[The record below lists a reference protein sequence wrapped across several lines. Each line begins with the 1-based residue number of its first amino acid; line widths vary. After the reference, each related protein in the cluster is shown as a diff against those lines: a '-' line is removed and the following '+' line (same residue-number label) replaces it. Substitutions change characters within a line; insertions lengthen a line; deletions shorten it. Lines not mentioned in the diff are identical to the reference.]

1 MLAIG
6 RISGE
11 NIELAYQ
18 ARGGEG
24 AIDIKQADGVLERT
38 VLERS
43 VRRGR
48 GKSHCEILGLVM
60 SGCGRKERK
69 RGRGREKWRLR

>member
-6 RISGE
+6 RISEE
-11 NIELAYQ
+11 NRELAYQ

-24 AIDIKQADGVLERT
+24 AIDIEEADGVLERT

-48 GKSHCEILGLVM
+48 GKSHCEILWRVM
-60 SGCGRKERK
+60 SGCGRKERV
-69 RGRGREKWRLR
+69 REKWRLR